1 MLNRTTCP
9 NCGSE
14 VEGTTLGWGRDDNG
28 TKEFGCELCVTPE
41 QDTAT
46 VSKAAVIEAGAFVL
60 GAAFTDGRI
69 HVPEENYAEALGML
83 AEAIADRLM

>member
-1 MLNRTTCP
+1 M
-9 NCGSE
+9 
-14 VEGTTLGWGRDDNG
+14 
-28 TKEFGCELCVTPE
+28 TPE